1 MSAYL
6 KNQVGNVV
14 AHLGISKM
22 SVIGWVYGGRFKK
35 KNIFMPKLNPNIA
48 FDPIALGPLASI
60 TSSEDCTALFQGKKG
75 GLFCQSRVRLP
86 RVCRSLP
93 VV

>member
-1 MSAYL
+1 MWWHIWVFQKCQSL
-6 KNQVGNVV
+6 VGYMVV
-14 AHLGISKM
+14 DL
-22 SVIGWVYGGRFKK
+22 K

-48 FDPIALGPLASI
+48 FDPIALGPFASI
-60 TSSEDCTALFQGKKG
+60 TSSEDCMALFQGKKG

-86 RVCRSLP
+86 RVCQSLP